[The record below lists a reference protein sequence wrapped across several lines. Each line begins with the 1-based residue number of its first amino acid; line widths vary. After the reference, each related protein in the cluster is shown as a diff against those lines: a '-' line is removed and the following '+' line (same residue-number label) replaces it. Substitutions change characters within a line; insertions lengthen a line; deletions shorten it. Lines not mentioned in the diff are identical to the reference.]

1 MDFRYGIARIAS
13 REGLGILN
21 LIASIRSKHECINKA
36 PTGML
41 PLLRSIIP
49 AGKNHQGHVVQFY
62 GNDSA
67 LLDALVNFLGPA
79 LKADA
84 AALVIATE
92 AHREE
97 LARRLEAD
105 GIDVAGAAERS
116 RYLALDA
123 RETLSAFMVDGM
135 PDAILFE
142 DLIGKRIRQ
151 AREAAGNAGLPLV
164 AFGEMVAILVLNGQP
179 EAALALERLWTK
191 LSKTYSFSL
200 RCAYPMDHFNQHARK
215 ELFMKICDEHSSVIP
230 ADEYIMLSTD
240 DERLRSIAELQQ
252 KANALEAELS
262 LRHSEE
268 QFRLVVESV
277 QDYAIFMLDSEGNV
291 ATWNLGA
298 ERIKGYKA
306 SEIIGQH
313 FSRFYPEEDIRAG
326 KPAMELRVAAAEGRF
341 EDEGGWRVRKDGS
354 RFWANVI
361 ITAFRDSSGNLRGF
375 SKITR
380 DTTERMLALEALR
393 KTNQELREEIDR
405 RTQAERNLQ
414 ESERSL
420 RKLSGHLLRMQDQE
434 RRRLGRE
441 LHDSVGQYL
450 AALKMGLDAMHDS
463 SQVQECV
470 QMVDQCMKEVR
481 TISYLLYPP
490 MLEEVGLR
498 SAIPWYI
505 EGFSK
510 RSGIH
515 VTCNIDRNI
524 GRLSSDAELAIF
536 RILQESLTNVHRHSE
551 SPTANVRLGLEDGTV
566 CLEVS
571 DQGKGIAPSVL
582 EPGGDSSNTLG
593 VGLRGM
599 VERMHQLGGSME
611 LSSNDRG
618 TNVRATLP
626 REK

>member
-1 MDFRYGIARIAS
+1 MSVVNKMSTGVPSSVVPRI
-13 REGLGILN
+13 
-21 LIASIRSKHECINKA
+21 K
-36 PTGML
+36 
-41 PLLRSIIP
+41 P
-49 AGKNHQGHVVQFY
+49 AGKSHHDHVVQFY
-62 GNDSA
+62 GEDSA
-67 LLDALVNFLGPA
+67 LLDALVDFIGPA
-79 LKADA
+79 LKAGS
-84 AALVIATE
+84 AALLIATRP
-92 AHREE
+92 HREE
-97 LARRLEAD
+97 LARRFEAE
-105 GIDVAGAAERS
+105 GIDLAGAVERS

-135 PDAILFE
+135 PDPICFE
-142 DLIGKRIRQ
+142 ELIGKRVRQ
-151 AREAAGNAGLPLV
+151 VREAAGDEDLPIV

-200 RCAYPMDHFNQHARK
+200 RCAYPMEQFNRYSRK
-215 ELFMKICDEHSSVIP
+215 ELFIKICDEHSAVIP
-230 ADEYIMLSTD
+230 VEGYAMLSTD

-252 KANALEAELS
+252 KANSLEAELA
-262 LRHSEE
+262 LHHSEE
-268 QFRLVVESV
+268 QLRLLVESA
-277 QDYAIFMLDSEGNV
+277 QDHAIFLLDPDGRV
-291 ATWNLGA
+291 ASWNPGA
-298 ERIKGYKA
+298 QRIKGYQA
-306 SEIIGQH
+306 SEIIGKH
-313 FSRFYPEEDIRAG
+313 FSIFHPEEDLRAG
-326 KPAMELRVAAAEGRF
+326 KPQMELEVATAVGRF
-341 EDEGGWRVRKDGS
+341 EDEGWRLRKDGS

-361 ITAFRDSSGNLRGF
+361 ITALRDSSGKLRGF

-380 DTTERMLALEALR
+380 DSTERMLALEALR
-393 KTNQELREEIDR
+393 KTNTDLREEVAR
-405 RTQAERNLQ
+405 RTQAETKLQ

-420 RKLSGHLLRMQDQE
+420 RKLSGHLLRMQDEE

-450 AALKMGLDAMHDS
+450 AALKMGLEAMHDDS
-463 SQVQECV
+463 NSQVQECV

-510 RSGIH
+510 RSGIQ
-515 VTCNIDRNI
+515 VTCNIDENI
-524 GRLSSDAELAIF
+524 GRLSRDAELAVF

-551 SPTANVRLGLEDGTV
+551 SATANVRLGLEDGTV

-571 DQGKGIAPSVL
+571 DQGKGISPSAL
-582 EPGGDSSNTLG
+582 EPGSDSSNTLG

-599 VERMHQLGGSME
+599 LERMHQLGGLME
-611 LSSNDRG
+611 LFSNGRG
-618 TNVRATLP
+618 TTVRATLP

>member
-1 MDFRYGIARIAS
+1 MSAVNKVPSGMPPVVPRIKPP
-13 REGLGILN
+13 GTI
-21 LIASIRSKHECINKA
+21 
-36 PTGML
+36 
-41 PLLRSIIP
+41 
-49 AGKNHQGHVVQFY
+49 HQDHVVQFY
-62 GNDSA
+62 GDDSA
-67 LLDALVNFLGPA
+67 LLDALVEFVGRA
-79 LKADA
+79 LKAGA
-84 AALVIATE
+84 ATLVIATE

-97 LARRLEAD
+97 LARRLEA
-105 GIDVAGAAERS
+105 GGVDVAGAAERS

-135 PDAILFE
+135 PDPNRFE
-142 DLIGKRIRQ
+142 ELIGKRVRQ
-151 AREAAGNAGLPLV
+151 AREAAGDEGLRLA

-191 LSKTYSFSL
+191 LSKTHSFSL
-200 RCAYPMDHFNQHARK
+200 RCAYPMEQFNHRARK
-215 ELFMKICDEHSSVIP
+215 ELFMEICDQHSAVIP
-230 ADEYIMLSTD
+230 AEGYAMLSTE

-252 KANALEAELS
+252 KANALEAELA
-262 LRHSEE
+262 LHRSEE
-268 QFRLVVESV
+268 QLRLLVESA
-277 QDYAIFMLDSEGNV
+277 QDYAIFLLEPDGRV
-291 ATWNLGA
+291 ATWNPGA
-298 ERIKGYKA
+298 RRIKGYLA
-306 SEIIGQH
+306 SEIIGKH
-313 FSRFYPEEDIRAG
+313 FSVFYPEEDLRSG
-326 KPAMELRVAAAEGRF
+326 KPQMELEVATAVGRF
-341 EDEGGWRVRKDGS
+341 EDEGWRLRKDGT

-361 ITAFRDSSGNLRGF
+361 ITALRDSSGNLRGF
-375 SKITR
+375 GKITR
-380 DTTERMLALEALR
+380 DTTDRMLALEALR
-393 KTNQELREEIDR
+393 KSNQELHEEIGR
-405 RTQAERNLQ
+405 RTQAESKLQ

-420 RKLSGHLLRMQDQE
+420 RKLSGHLLRMQDEE

-450 AALKMGLDAMHDS
+450 AALKMGLEAIHDDS
-463 SQVQECV
+463 NSQVKECV

-515 VTCNIDRNI
+515 VTCNIDRNV

-551 SPTANVRLGLEDGTV
+551 SPTASVRLGLEGGTV
-566 CLEVS
+566 YLEVS
-571 DQGKGIAPSVL
+571 DQGKGISPSAL
-582 EPGGDSSNTLG
+582 EPGSDSSNTLG

-599 VERMHQLGGSME
+599 LERMHQLGGSME
-611 LSSNDRG
+611 MSSNERG
-618 TNVRATLP
+618 TTIRASLP

>member
-1 MDFRYGIARIAS
+1 MS
-13 REGLGILN
+13 VV
-21 LIASIRSKHECINKA
+21 NKV
-36 PTGML
+36 PTGM
-41 PLLRSIIP
+41 PPVIPRIKP
-49 AGKNHQGHVVQFY
+49 AGRSHHDHAVQFY
-62 GNDSA
+62 GDDSA
-67 LLDALVNFLGPA
+67 LLDALVDFVGPA
-79 LKADA
+79 LRAGA
-84 AALVIATE
+84 ATLLIATQ

-97 LARRLEAD
+97 LARRLEAE
-105 GIDVAGAAERS
+105 GVDVADAVERS

-123 RETLSAFMVDGM
+123 RETLSAFMLDGM
-135 PDAILFE
+135 PDPILFE
-142 DLIGKRIRQ
+142 DLIAKRVRQ
-151 AREAAGNAGLPLV
+151 AREATGDEGLRLV

-200 RCAYPMDHFNQHARK
+200 RCAYPMDQFNQHARK
-215 ELFMKICDEHSSVIP
+215 ELFMKVCDEHSSVIP
-230 ADEYIMLSTD
+230 AEEYVMLSTE

-252 KANALEAELS
+252 KANALEAELA
-262 LRHSEE
+262 LHRSEE
-268 QFRLVVESV
+268 QLRLLVESA
-277 QDYAIFMLDSEGNV
+277 QDYAIFLLEPDGRV

-298 ERIKGYKA
+298 QRIKGYLA
-306 SEIIGQH
+306 SEIIGKH
-313 FSRFYPEEDIRAG
+313 FSIFYPEEDLRAG
-326 KPAMELRVAAAEGRF
+326 KPQMELQVATAVGRF
-341 EDEGGWRVRKDGS
+341 EDEGGWRLRKDGT
-354 RFWANVI
+354 RFWANVV
-361 ITAFRDSSGNLRGF
+361 ITALRDSSGELRGF

-380 DTTERMLALEALR
+380 DITERMLALEALR
-393 KTNQELREEIDR
+393 QSNKDLREEVDR
-405 RTQAERNLQ
+405 RTQTEIKLQ

-420 RKLSGHLLRMQDQE
+420 RKLSGRLLRMQDEE

-450 AALKMGLDAMHDS
+450 AALKMGLDAMHDDS
-463 SQVQECV
+463 NSQVQECI

-510 RSGIH
+510 RSGIQ
-515 VTCNIDRNI
+515 VTCNIDRNV
-524 GRLSSDAELAIF
+524 GRLSGDAELAIF

-551 SPTANVRLGLEDGTV
+551 SPTANVRLGLDGGTV
-566 CLEVS
+566 YLEVS
-571 DQGKGIAPSVL
+571 DQGKGISPSAL
-582 EPGGDSSNTLG
+582 EPGSDSSNTLG

-599 VERMHQLGGSME
+599 LERMHQLGGSME

-618 TNVRATLP
+618 TTVRASLP

>member
-1 MDFRYGIARIAS
+1 MS
-13 REGLGILN
+13 VV
-21 LIASIRSKHECINKA
+21 NKV
-36 PTGML
+36 PTGM
-41 PLLRSIIP
+41 PPIFPRIKSAGRSD
-49 AGKNHQGHVVQFY
+49 QGHVVQFY
-62 GNDSA
+62 EDDSA
-67 LLDALVNFLGPA
+67 LLDALADFVGLA
-79 LKADA
+79 LKADN
-84 AALVIATE
+84 AALVIATQ

-97 LARRLEAD
+97 LARRLEVG
-105 GIDVAGAAERS
+105 GIDVARAAERS

-123 RETLSAFMVDGM
+123 RETLSIFMVDGI
-135 PDAILFE
+135 PDSILFE
-142 DLIGKRIRQ
+142 EFIGKRIRQ
-151 AREAAGNAGLPLV
+151 ARAAAGDENLPLV
-164 AFGEMVAILVLNGQP
+164 AFGEMVAILMLNGQP
-179 EAALALERLWTK
+179 EAALALERLWTR

-200 RCAYPMDHFNQHARK
+200 HCAYPMDQFNQNGRR

-230 ADEYIMLSTD
+230 AEEYAMLSTD

-252 KANALEAELS
+252 KASALEAELA
-262 LRHSEE
+262 LHHSEE
-268 QFRLVVESV
+268 QLRLLVESV

-313 FSRFYPEEDIRAG
+313 FSRFYPEEDIQAG

-341 EDEGGWRVRKDGS
+341 EDEGGWRLRKDGT
-354 RFWANVI
+354 RFWANVV
-361 ITAFRDSSGNLRGF
+361 ITALRDSSGKLRGF

-380 DTTERMLALEALR
+380 DITERMLALEALR
-393 KTNQELREEIDR
+393 KSNQELREEIDK
-405 RTQAERNLQ
+405 RTAAERKLQ
-414 ESERSL
+414 DSERSL
-420 RKLSGHLLRMQDQE
+420 RRLSGHLLRMQDQE

-450 AALKMGLDAMHDS
+450 TALKMSLEALHDNSS

-510 RSGIH
+510 RSGIQ
-515 VTCNIDRNI
+515 VTCDIDRNV

-551 SPTANVRLGLEDGTV
+551 SPTANVRLSLEEKTV
-566 CLEVS
+566 YLEVT
-571 DQGKGIAPSVL
+571 DQGRGIPASAL
-582 EPGGDSSNTLG
+582 EPGADSSNTLG

-599 VERMHQLGGSME
+599 LERMHQLGGSLE
-611 LSSNDRG
+611 LSSNSDG
-618 TNVRATLP
+618 TTVRASLP